1 MVLCEIKCYRTIAET
16 NNIENQEYLEK
27 GVGLVRIYLL
37 REGDWVDRYNRYV
50 PANGRRP
57 KSLSPSPPSG
67 SSTGSLRKKGSIT
80 GTSGPDQQRAAA
92 PIAGRLP
99 PPLSPSP
106 LAGRI
111 WPHPPGK
118 NGSRVVRGLPAQLD
132 QVERPR
138 HRPAAIPVASRL
150 LHRATAFVWDRRLV
164 RPRRNGTG
172 WFD

>member
-99 PPLSPSP
+99 PPPSTSPP
-106 LAGRI
+106 AGRI
-111 WPHPPGK
+111 WPPAPGK
-118 NGSRVVRGLPAQLD
+118 NRSRVVRGLD

-138 HRPAAIPVASRL
+138 HRPAAIPVASRSL
-150 LHRATAFVWDRRLV
+150 RRAIVSVWDRRLV
-164 RPRRNGTG
+164 RQRRNGSA